1 MVPLKKQ
8 HIPDVW
14 CPYCHAKAVLRPASV
29 VYGHRAY
36 DPCAFLYVCSRYP
49 ECDAYVAAH
58 RKSHYPMGTLADG
71 ALRSKRIEA
80 HRAFNQLWESGLM
93 EKWQAYQWLQAKFNL
108 RSSDAHIAKFSEYM
122 CAQLI
127 AACEEFA
134 KNNRRLAAYGTSG
147 QKVA

>member
-1 MVPLKKQ
+1 MKKQ
-8 HIPDVW
+8 HIPKVS
-14 CPYCHAKAVLRPASV
+14 CPYCGAKAVLRPASA
-29 VYGHRAY
+29 VYGWRCH
-36 DPCAFLYVCSRYP
+36 DPGAFLYVCARYP
-49 ECDAYVAAH
+49 KCDAYVAAH

-80 HRAFNQLWESGLM
+80 HRAFNKLWESGLM

-108 RSSDAHIAKFSEYM
+108 RQNDAHIAKFSSYM
-122 CAQLI
+122 CDQLI

-134 KNNRRLAAYGTSG
+134 SNNRRLAAYGTSG